1 MFKVVPEK
9 EFVTFTVELMNNYD
23 NIIEDILKECECD
36 TDKCVIDYEKDDEN
50 KVINITDGGALDN
63 LNNCL
68 REINDVRVGVLY
80 SKNYWNDI
88 IKDLDNIDKIN
99 HRENESIIRNQ
110 SHAYDP
116 GENVIENLK
125 LYWDYL
131 LNKRIPLV
139 YDKITEKM
147 RATQKQL
154 YEIISPFKD
163 TDYKLLYN
171 ENRKYIEVPEDYL
184 IVTIFHISKSH
195 MKLDGIM
202 DQYELAYSK
211 SKHNKI
217 MEKHMEINRDILD
230 TYIDYNK
237 IIATTK
243 NVDEL
248 NKNINK
254 YAKAHDI
261 DIEGLFLDHNTSCTL
276 IENIQ
281 ILWMQLF
288 KKMTKCLY
296 KAMKEEIK

>member
-9 EFVTFTVELMNNYD
+9 EFVTFMIQLMNKYD
-23 NIIEDILKECECD
+23 NKIEDIFKECN
-36 TDKCVIDYEKDDEN
+36 TDIYAIDYERDDEN
-50 KVINITDGGALDN
+50 KVINITDDGALDK
-63 LNNCL
+63 LNNYL
-68 REINDVRVGVLY
+68 HEINDIRVGVLY

-88 IKDLDNIDKIN
+88 IKDLNNIDDIN

-110 SHAYDP
+110 SHVYDP
-116 GENVIENLK
+116 DENVIENLK
-125 LYWDYL
+125 LYWDWL

-139 YDKITEKM
+139 YDTITAKM
-147 RATQKQL
+147 STTQKQL
-154 YEIISPFKD
+154 YEIIIPFKD
-163 TDYKLLYN
+163 IDYKLLYN
-171 ENRKYIEVPEDYL
+171 EDRKYIEVPEDYL

-217 MEKHMEINRDILD
+217 MEKHMEINRDILN
-230 TYIDYNK
+230 TYIGYNQ

-254 YAKAHDI
+254 YAKTRDI
-261 DIEGLFLDHNTSCTL
+261 DIEGLFLDYDISCTL

-296 KAMKEEIK
+296 KVMKEEIK

>member
-9 EFVTFTVELMNNYD
+9 EFVTFMIQLMNKYD
-23 NIIEDILKECECD
+23 NKIEDIFKECN
-36 TDKCVIDYEKDDEN
+36 TDICVIDYERDDEN
-50 KVINITDGGALDN
+50 KVINITDDGALDK

-68 REINDVRVGVLY
+68 HEINDVRVGVLY

-88 IKDLDNIDKIN
+88 IKDLVNIDDIN

-110 SHAYDP
+110 SHVYDP
-116 GENVIENLK
+116 NENVIENLK
-125 LYWDYL
+125 LYWDWL

-139 YDKITEKM
+139 YDTIVAKM
-147 RATQKQL
+147 STTQKQL
-154 YEIISPFKD
+154 YEIIIPFKD
-163 TDYKLLYN
+163 IDYKLLYN
-171 ENRKYIEVPEDYL
+171 EDRKYIEVHEDYL
-184 IVTIFHISKSH
+184 LVTILHISKSN

-230 TYIDYNK
+230 SYIDFTE

-248 NKNINK
+248 NKNINE
-254 YAKAHDI
+254 YAKTRDI
-261 DIEGLFLDHNTSCTL
+261 DIEGLFLDYDTSCTL
-276 IENIQ
+276 TENIQ